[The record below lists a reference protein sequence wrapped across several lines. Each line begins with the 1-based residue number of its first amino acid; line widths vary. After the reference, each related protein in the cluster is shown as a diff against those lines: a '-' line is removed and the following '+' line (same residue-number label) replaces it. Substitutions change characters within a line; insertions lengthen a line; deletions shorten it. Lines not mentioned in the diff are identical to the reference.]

1 MLVLPLLAAMLGQVP
16 ETGFSN
22 QCRGFFEKLIDV
34 KLESG
39 FLVLKAPAGFPDVSS
54 LRQSAA
60 SAFPDA
66 GRISVQSS
74 RGSTTTHRGGGGSG
88 EVSIQLGADTDSYTF
103 RITSSGGDE
112 SLVVEQQGSN
122 RLTMEIRGSR
132 FSLRYEQEP
141 GKCKL
146 HVKAGSDSF
155 TATRKSLAELTQAN
169 PAGVHK
175 HLMGAIERY
184 LSKPPFVPFA
194 AAPPGKTVVRLRD
207 GAEIVGELRAKEMDL
222 VTDYG
227 TLTIP
232 RSDLVQI
239 FFPGSEEWM
248 APAER
253 ESGEATAASGG
264 EAVVVTRR
272 FSPRGRLQTARF
284 SLVTAYGDLEF
295 DAADVLHMAFG
306 PELETAPGSR

>member
-1 MLVLPLLAAMLGQVP
+1 MLVLPLLAAMLGQIP
-16 ETGFSN
+16 ETGFSK

-54 LRQSAA
+54 LRQSAV

-66 GRISVQSS
+66 GRISVRSS
-74 RGSTTTHRGGGGSG
+74 RGSTTTNRGGSG
-88 EVSIQLGADTDSYTF
+88 EVSIQLGADTESFTF
-103 RITSSGGDE
+103 RVTSPGGDE
-112 SLVVEQQGSN
+112 SLVIEQQGSN
-122 RLTMEIRGSR
+122 RLTIELRGGR

-146 HVKAGSDSF
+146 QVKAGSDSF

-175 HLMGAIERY
+175 HLMEALERY
-184 LSKPPFVPFA
+184 LNKPPFVPFA
-194 AAPPGKTVVRLRD
+194 AAPPGKTIVRLRD
-207 GAEIVGELRAKEMDL
+207 GAEIFGELHAKEMEL

-264 EAVVVTRR
+264 DSVVVTRR
-272 FSPRGRLQTARF
+272 FSPRGRLQIARF

-295 DAADVLHMAFG
+295 DATDVLHMAFG
-306 PELETAPGSR
+306 PELETAPGAP